1 MNKGRLGL
9 GDTSTKL
16 FLNIQR
22 RDADLGN
29 RDYIS
34 YALWTI
40 GVLFEVVADMQKS
53 TFRTNSNYDAR
64 KNEKW

>member
-1 MNKGRLGL
+1 MTLL
-9 GDTSTKL
+9 L
-16 FLNIQR
+16 FLNTQR

-40 GVLFEVVADMQKS
+40 GVLFEVVADIQKS
-53 TFRTNSNYDAR
+53 TFRSNDVR
-64 KNEKW
+64 KNEKM

>member
-1 MNKGRLGL
+1 MNKERLGL
-9 GDTSTKL
+9 GDTPTKL
-16 FLNIQR
+16 FLNTQR

-40 GVLFEVVADMQKS
+40 GVLFEVVADIQES
-53 TFRTNSNYDAR
+53 TFRTDQNNDVR
-64 KNEKW
+64 KNEKM

>member
-1 MNKGRLGL
+1 MTLL
-9 GDTSTKL
+9 L
-16 FLNIQR
+16 FLNTQR

-53 TFRTNSNYDAR
+53 TFRTNPNNEVR
-64 KNEKW
+64 KNEKL